1 MAAPHTA
8 LACLVCLVALQGA
21 RAFIPDAAADAASAW
36 APAGAE
42 SPSASLTGNAA
53 SFVIASGLIPNAD
66 RTGVRAPVKPQ
77 VPPVTWLG
85 VANSPTYKAQV
96 HAAAGALNLPPVN
109 SNATVDPARART
121 FSFVNLGARTIW
133 VSRLRPA
140 CRHS

>member
-42 SPSASLTGNAA
+42 SPSA
-53 SFVIASGLIPNAD
+53 GLIPNAD